1 MTTENTTVWIR
12 GETYRRLQEKKEERG
27 ADSYNDLIDEALDK
41 I

>member
-12 GETYRRLQEKKEERG
+12 GETYRRLQEKKEEKG
-27 ADSYNDLIDEALDK
+27 ADSYNDVIDEALEE